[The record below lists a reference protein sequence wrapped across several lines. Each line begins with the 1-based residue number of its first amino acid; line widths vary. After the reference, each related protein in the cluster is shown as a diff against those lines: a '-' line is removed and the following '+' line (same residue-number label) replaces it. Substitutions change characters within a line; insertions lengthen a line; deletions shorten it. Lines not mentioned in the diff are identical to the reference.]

1 MWTPH
6 EIRISLE
13 NLKNEF
19 QFRMPQMQ
27 TLLCQERFLLRLNQ
41 LKEGKNYIWKGGSL
55 LVRRYQ
61 PIQQIPRF
69 TVDLDL
75 EAWKIS
81 VSKTKE
87 IFKQA
92 IGIDLKDGFKFF
104 RIRKEHNEKRNSL
117 WRGKI
122 FHRLVFI

>member
-55 LVRRYQ
+55 LY
-61 PIQQIPRF
+61 P
-69 TVDLDL
+69 
-75 EAWKIS
+75 
-81 VSKTKE
+81 
-87 IFKQA
+87 
-92 IGIDLKDGFKFF
+92 
-104 RIRKEHNEKRNSL
+104 
-117 WRGKI
+117 
-122 FHRLVFI
+122 